1 EELDEL
7 PSIIKAKVRKWTTG
21 ARPHQL
27 ECIRSQCLG
36 HDTILQAATG
46 SGKTGIV
53 AGPHLLPYSA
63 GMTTI
68 VVSPLLAL
76 HDEQTRTFKTEFG
89 LRATAINSANGGCS
103 KDLMEKI
110 CRGEWQIVI
119 LSPEMLLSRSFVDSV
134 LRKPAFGARCLSVFI
149 DEAHCVTHWGDSFRK
164 QYSDIGLVRAHLP
177 KRVPIVAV
185 TATLSQLVRNDLIS
199 TLGMDRHNLVEVNK
213 GNERDNVSQVVREM
227 QHAMNTFHDADFLI
241 PKYTKK
247 ADDIPKALVYYDD
260 VQGGG
265 DFVNHLNSLVPCHLR
280 TYGLVR
286 PYNAG
291 MSKDYRDMLMLL
303 FREGH
308 IRVLVCTDAA
318 GMGCDIPD
326 VDTVLQWKAPR
337 TLSAWIQ
344 RAGRAAR
351 GAGRFGIAIMLV
363 EKAALNKTTDL
374 SIAMTSGQRAASV
387 RGRGRGRGG
396 RGRGRGQP
404 RGRGT
409 GRGRGGSTAV
419 AGATVAAGDITR
431 AAILDVNPG
440 PVRLVPEG
448 AAGEGLYVYIQ
459 TQTCR
464 RLVVAEVF
472 RNEKPVVI
480 NRLVC
485 CDICNPELLK
495 RSQLG
500 PIARKKKRARVR
512 KCEVNLD
519 IVQELCKWRM
529 RMKKKYF
536 AGTLYAPHALLP
548 TEICETLAAMGPID
562 DKRQLATALQDGWSL
577 WDELGD
583 ELFEAM
589 NVMDIPSLPPKKR

>member
-1 EELDEL
+1 MFWFAQMISSGLRYTRCRHCTTMESAADAVSLD
-7 PSIIKAKVRKWTTG
+7 S
-21 ARPHQL
+21 AR
-27 ECIRSQCLG
+27 RTS
-36 HDTILQAATG
+36 
-46 SGKTGIV
+46 
-53 AGPHLLPYSA
+53 SA
-63 GMTTI
+63 G
-68 VVSPLLAL
+68 
-76 HDEQTRTFKTEFG
+76 
-89 LRATAINSANGGCS
+89 
-103 KDLMEKI
+103 
-110 CRGEWQIVI
+110 
-119 LSPEMLLSRSFVDSV
+119 
-134 LRKPAFGARCLSVFI
+134 
-149 DEAHCVTHWGDSFRK
+149 
-164 QYSDIGLVRAHLP
+164 
-177 KRVPIVAV
+177 
-185 TATLSQLVRNDLIS
+185 
-199 TLGMDRHNLVEVNK
+199 
-213 GNERDNVSQVVREM
+213 
-227 QHAMNTFHDADFLI
+227 
-241 PKYTKK
+241 
-247 ADDIPKALVYYDD
+247 
-260 VQGGG
+260 
-265 DFVNHLNSLVPCHLR
+265 
-280 TYGLVR
+280 
-286 PYNAG
+286 
-291 MSKDYRDMLMLL
+291 
-303 FREGH
+303 
-308 IRVLVCTDAA
+308 
-318 GMGCDIPD
+318 
-326 VDTVLQWKAPR
+326 
-337 TLSAWIQ
+337 
-344 RAGRAAR
+344 R
-351 GAGRFGIAIMLV
+351 GA
-363 EKAALNKTTDL
+363 L

-464 RLVVAEVF
+464 RALLG
-472 RNEKPVVI
+472 VVI

-577 WDELGD
+577 
-583 ELFEAM
+583 
-589 NVMDIPSLPPKKR
+589 PSLPRSGAARNAAPTMLQTSLRTP